1 MIRVYIIYEGE
12 TEELFVKKI
21 LQPYFELKNILVLV
35 RKPKRGFSYE
45 GLKNVIIKTLN
56 EDKNAYVTTLI
67 DLYGMNNK
75 YPGYEENKGNSNPFE
90 KVKLIESAVFQD
102 IINSAL
108 YNQKFIPHF
117 QLHEFEAVLFT
128 EPAIMQDWLSL
139 DKTIP
144 KDTFQNIRNNY
155 ETPEHINDSPQ
166 TAPSKQILQITPFYD
181 KTSDS
186 ISIVQDTGLHKIRK
200 NCPHFNHWIEKIEA
214 LLIN

>member
-1 MIRVYIIYEGE
+1 MIRVYIICEGE

-35 RKPKRGFSYE
+35 RKPKRGFNYE
-45 GLKNVIIKTLN
+45 GLKNIIIKTLN

-75 YPGYEENKGNSNPFE
+75 YPGYEKNKNHSNPFE

-102 IINSAL
+102 IINSTS

-117 QLHEFEAVLFT
+117 QLHEFEAALFS

-139 DKTIP
+139 DKAIP
-144 KDTFQNIRNNY
+144 KDAFQNIRNNY
-155 ETPEHINDSPQ
+155 ATPEHINDSPQ
-166 TAPSKQILQITPFYD
+166 TAPSKQILKIAPFYD
-181 KTSDS
+181 KTSDG
-186 ISIVQDTGLHKIRK
+186 ISIVQETGLQKIRE
-200 NCPHFNHWIEKIEA
+200 NCPHFNDWLKTIEA
-214 LLIN
+214 LKT

>member
-166 TAPSKQILQITPFYD
+166 TAPSKQILQIAPFYD